1 MNVLIVGGG
10 KTGSFLAQRLYQ
22 EGQAVTVIEKR
33 PEGAAGLKERL
44 PAITVLAGDGDD
56 PANLERAGIRS
67 ADVVVA
73 TTGEDEDNLVA
84 CLLAR
89 LEFRVRRTVARVNN
103 PKNEW
108 LFTPTLGVD
117 VAVSQAHVIADL
129 LREELAGL
137 EVSTL
142 MRLAGGQLALVESVV
157 QPTSR
162 RVGRA
167 LGELELPANTAVV
180 AIVRGAGVLTPRPDL
195 TLQGGD
201 RVIAL
206 TQPSQRQP
214 LAAALA

>member
-1 MNVLIVGGG
+1 M
-10 KTGSFLAQRLYQ
+10 
-22 EGQAVTVIEKR
+22 
-33 PEGAAGLKERL
+33 
-44 PAITVLAGDGDD
+44 
-56 PANLERAGIRS
+56 
-67 ADVVVA
+67 
-73 TTGEDEDNLVA
+73 
-84 CLLAR
+84 
-89 LEFRVRRTVARVNN
+89 
-103 PKNEW
+103 
-108 LFTPTLGVD
+108 
-117 VAVSQAHVIADL
+117 
-129 LREELAGL
+129 
-137 EVSTL
+137 
-142 MRLAGGQLALVESVV
+142 V

>member
-142 MRLAGGQLALVESVV
+142 MRLAGGQLALVESMV